1 MMNKYT
7 ITLLLILVFSIFA
20 QGDEILIKKWFRD
33 SNTFVIVCKGYP
45 KEGLTGDARVE
56 SAKEAALINA
66 QFISRALFNE
76 SVDIFKY
83 GTIEKYKIYSNYV
96 VVYYVIEM
104 RNLRRRLR

>member
-1 MMNKYT
+1 MNKST

-20 QGDEILIKKWFRD
+20 QGDEILIKKWFRNN
-33 SNTFVIVCKGYP
+33 NTFVIVCKGYP

-83 GTIEKYKIYSNYV
+83 GTIEKYSIYSDYV

-104 RNLRRRLR
+104 NNLRKQMR

>member
-1 MMNKYT
+1 MNKCT
-7 ITLLLILVFSIFA
+7 ITLLLVLVFSIFA
-20 QGDEILIKKWFRD
+20 QGDEILIKKWFRNN
-33 SNTFVIVCKGYP
+33 NTFVIVCKGYP

-66 QFISRALFNE
+66 QVISRALFND

-83 GTIEKYKIYSNYV
+83 GTIEKYKIYRNYV

-104 RNLRRRLR
+104 NNLRSQMR

>member
-1 MMNKYT
+1 MNKSI

-20 QGDEILIKKWFRD
+20 QGDEILIKKWFRNN
-33 SNTFVIVCKGYP
+33 NTFVIVCKGYP

-83 GTIEKYKIYSNYV
+83 GTIEKYSIYNDYV

-104 RNLRRRLR
+104 NNLRRQMR